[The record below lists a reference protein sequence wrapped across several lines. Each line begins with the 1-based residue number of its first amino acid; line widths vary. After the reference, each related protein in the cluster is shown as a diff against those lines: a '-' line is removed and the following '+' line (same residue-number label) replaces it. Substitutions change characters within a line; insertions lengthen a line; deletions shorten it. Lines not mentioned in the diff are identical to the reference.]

1 MGQRAR
7 RKRAR
12 RRPAPPRPAPAASPP
27 PPPGTPYADI
37 CRWLGQS
44 GVILVLFET
53 PSGFAV
59 LHYDGVKLFRRNAL
73 EDIWSEFIDM
83 PWARMVVFRATA
95 LIRMWSLLTPTEARE
110 RLVTGSVR
118 WEMVARDIFNRFG
131 WRSCNRIGN

>member
-83 PWARMVVFRATA
+83 PWARMLHLFWDGGSRNHAA
-95 LIRMWSLLTPTEARE
+95 ASSGASSQEGCGIEAE
-110 RLVTGSVR
+110 GTS
-118 WEMVARDIFNRFG
+118 
-131 WRSCNRIGN
+131 